1 MENGGLLVV
10 EVEVNHVSSLMVIR
24 VVCVGK
30 WSIGDIRPTRRVVVW
45 GRIKHSI
52 PVSPS
57 RAAQ

>member
-1 MENGGLLVV
+1 M

-45 GRIKHSI
+45 ERIKHSI